1 MTNNDTATA
10 TEVFPLAIGQQYVE
24 AHNLIARAERY
35 EDRAVTCS
43 RCHGRGTLPYT
54 FANGICFKCDG
65 TRGQKADEALMDE
78 AANLRA
84 LATILLDGAK
94 AMQAARQA
102 EIDAENAAAG
112 PHPMGAFLAD
122 MLAA

>member
-1 MTNNDTATA
+1 MTATA
-10 TEVFPLAIGQQYVE
+10 LTASQQLTEAYT
-24 AHNLIARAERY
+24 LIARAERY
-35 EDRAVTCS
+35 EYRAVTCS

-65 TRGQKADEALMDE
+65 TRGQKADERLMDE

-84 LATILLDGAK
+84 LAAILLDGAAAMRAAEQAK
-94 AMQAARQA
+94 A
-102 EIDAENAAAG
+102 DAERAAAG
-112 PHPMGAFLAD
+112 PHPLDAFLQD

>member
-1 MTNNDTATA
+1 MTNTDTA
-10 TEVFPLAIGQQYVE
+10 TEVSPLSIGQQYIE

-65 TRGQKADEALMDE
+65 TRGQKADERLMDE

-84 LATILLDGAK
+84 LAAILLDGAAAMRAAEQAK
-94 AMQAARQA
+94 A
-102 EIDAENAAAG
+102 DAERAAAG
-112 PHPMGAFLAD
+112 PHPMDALLAD

>member
-1 MTNNDTATA
+1 MTATA
-10 TEVFPLAIGQQYVE
+10 LTASQQLTEAYT
-24 AHNLIARAERY
+24 LIARAERY
-35 EDRAVTCS
+35 EGRAVTCS
-43 RCHGRGTLPYT
+43 RCFGSGRMPFT
-54 FANGICFKCDG
+54 FAGGICFKCDG

-84 LATILLDGAK
+84 LAAILLDGAK

>member
-1 MTNNDTATA
+1 MNSNTTTA
-10 TEVFPLAIGQQYVE
+10 TEVFPLTIGQQYAE

-43 RCHGRGTLPYT
+43 RCFGSGRMPFT
-54 FANGICFKCDG
+54 FAGGICFKCDG

-78 AANLRA
+78 AANLRT
-84 LATILLDGAK
+84 LAAILLDGAK

>member
-1 MTNNDTATA
+1 MTNTDTA
-10 TEVFPLAIGQQYVE
+10 TEVSPLSIGQQYTE
-24 AHNLIARAERY
+24 AHTLIARAERY
-35 EDRAVTCS
+35 EGRAATCS
-43 RCHGRGTLPYT
+43 RCFGSGRMPFT
-54 FANGICFKCDG
+54 FAGGICFKCDG

-84 LATILLDGAK
+84 LAAILLDGAK

>member
-1 MTNNDTATA
+1 MTTALTA
-10 TEVFPLAIGQQYVE
+10 SQQFTEAYT
-24 AHNLIARAERY
+24 LIARAERY

-43 RCHGRGTLPYT
+43 RCHGRGKLPYT

-65 TRGQKADEALMDE
+65 TRGQKADEQLMDE

-84 LATILLDGAK
+84 LAAVLLDGAA
-94 AMQAARQA
+94 AMRAAEQAQA
-102 EIDAENAAAG
+102 DAERAAAG
-112 PHPMGAFLAD
+112 PHPLDAVLQN